1 MTWDSFRQRVRYLR
15 GEALSSWPPSI
26 TNVILQPMPPR
37 HPDDPIAG
45 VHVWCI
51 GSVPAHGMRRGSLLH
66 CSVPA
71 AAADNSCSAAGSSG
85 TVFRVPVAAL
95 RSVWMDPDCHAM
107 MDCESL
113 ALLRYLQTAAIERL
127 LWHKDA
133 GMVILADKGRRWI
146 EGHIECSRPATT
158 TTAKL
163 PQASGEAHVLFTE
176 CSLADSPPEPPD
188 AAEQLRENDWYYER
202 GGKGGRFVAFSRSS
216 NVVVYD
222 TATKRETQVTWAEA
236 AGVQY
241 GAVDISMEEELG
253 RTAGVFWQQQA
264 EPAGSPNSAAGVVAV
279 DRMLCARV
287 DERHVMSVGLP
298 GLPPSLA
305 SNKADSS
312 ASTIGEPAS
321 LFADSR
327 YGWDSGCAHRQAS
340 GECGKSAAGYLTD
353 FQKYSRPGTP
363 GALTEWVIIEIEHT
377 SSEGIVRQRVRPL
390 HERFRLSALFP
401 WCEYVVRA
409 GWMPAN
415 AASGGSGA
423 AVWLQLLDRPQKRTA
438 IVRVPL
444 GCFAPGVA
452 EPYDPLDEAACSTC
466 HTQPPPPA
474 PNAHIDVL
482 YEEEQPDAWINLN
495 HALRFLTSSS
505 ASSASAS
512 SASASAI
519 RFIIASERAGGFNHL
534 HLVTAHIAQPP
545 RASAYVRQ
553 ARQEI
558 VPLTRGS
565 WPVTDD
571 APVFVDE
578 ARSLVYFSA
587 RRPNPLT
594 TNLFATSYRR
604 SSAGSGD
611 VDAPLW
617 QLTCSGYTHSHF
629 AFDASG
635 GFFYCQAS
643 NLTTPVRHC
652 IYMIQR
658 PQPGLRRS
666 LVRNDPLPVRRNS
679 SRLPLDGLLE
689 DMPFD
694 GSLEDMPLDG
704 SLEDVPFA
712 AMLPPDDCISE
723 TMPLA
728 AMLPPDDCISE
739 TMSFY
744 SASCEPPTHGPVSA
758 QCLCV
763 MEISGAPLLRL
774 DPLIS
779 PDPGV
784 RRMSSIRNP
793 PAACRLSVCSSSSSL
808 ISLSS
813 QSQSVDSIAP
823 DEMFVERLLSKL
835 RTSGQSIQH
844 STLASDLMKLRRLT
858 PAYVSQRVTKAVR
871 SALPFCSTPTI
882 LPRHLL
888 HSSLLQPLA
897 RTSTA
902 APAAAAAAAVG
913 KEPLAAARP
922 SSPRL
927 IHKKQLLGEE
937 ASPAPKAQDAP
948 TAHRFVSS
956 LTSSTR
962 TFIARESLLGI
973 DKAMQP
979 GGGAASSDPVPRL
992 FCVPVPRSRRGNG
1005 SEPYYAPVF
1014 PRNRHGNGPEPDYE
1028 LVFGH
1033 VYLPPDFKPGHHYP
1047 TVVNAYGGPQC
1058 QLVTNAFPYPRHR
1071 RLAMLT
1077 RMAPAVAKAGTVP
1090 EFVPRGE
1097 DEPALNSR
1105 LFGDNARSIAGMH
1118 ATVVVCLD
1126 GRGTPHRGL
1135 GFEAAIRGRLGR
1147 LEVDDIVCALEYLC
1161 TYGLS
1166 CIEPVQG
1173 TPPGWCQH
1181 AISAAMAE
1189 NEDCCWES
1197 LLRPPVFAPSAH
1209 AAGNWDASPPASA
1222 ARLFIDK
1229 ARIAIHGWS
1238 YGGYVALRALALYP
1252 NWFRLAIAGAPVV
1265 RWDWYSSAYIER
1277 YLGVLGPQTKQIYED
1292 ASIAAVADRLL
1303 PSAREHGRILV
1314 VHGWND
1320 DNVHVAHTA
1329 ALVRELSDGSDA
1341 AVQLCVYANERHG
1354 LRLPSSNEHFETMLS
1369 FWLFHF
1375 LQSSS

>member
-26 TNVILQPMPPR
+26 TNVILQPISPR

-66 CSVPA
+66 CSIPT
-71 AAADNSCSAAGSSG
+71 AADNCSAAVGSSSAV
-85 TVFRVPVAAL
+85 VFQVPVAAL

-107 MDCESL
+107 MDCDSL

-127 LWHKDA
+127 LWHKDT

-146 EGHIECSRPATT
+146 EARIECSRPTIAT
-158 TTAKL
+158 KG
-163 PQASGEAHVLFTE
+163 PQASSGEPHVLFTE
-176 CSLADSPPEPPD
+176 CSLADSLLEPPD

-202 GGKGGRFVAFSRSS
+202 GGKGGRFIAFSRSS

-222 TATKRETQVTWAEA
+222 TLTRRETQVTWAKA
-236 AGVQY
+236 DGVQY

-253 RTAGVFWQQQA
+253 RTAGVFWQQQPESA
-264 EPAGSPNSAAGVVAV
+264 DSPNGVAAAVAV

-298 GLPPSLA
+298 ELPPSLA
-305 SNKADSS
+305 GNKADSS
-312 ASTIGEPAS
+312 ASTIREPAS

-327 YGWDSGCAHRQAS
+327 YGWDSGCAYHHAND
-340 GECGKSAAGYLTD
+340 EYGKSTTAGYLTD

-363 GALTEWVIIEIEHT
+363 GALTDWVIIEIEHT
-377 SSEGIVRQRVRPL
+377 SGGGIVRQRVRPL
-390 HERFRLSALFP
+390 HERFRLSTLFP

-409 GWMPAN
+409 GWMPA
-415 AASGGSGA
+415 SGTAGSA

-438 IVRVPL
+438 IVRIPL
-444 GCFAPGVA
+444 GCFAPGIV
-452 EPYDPLDEAACSTC
+452 EPYDPLDEDACNIHRTLPP
-466 HTQPPPPA
+466 PPPPA
-474 PNAHIDVL
+474 PNAHIDIL

-495 HALRFLTSSS
+495 HTLRFLSSS
-505 ASSASAS
+505 SST
-512 SASASAI
+512 AI
-519 RFIIASERAGGFNHL
+519 RFIIASERTGGFNHL
-534 HLVTAHIAQPP
+534 HLVAAHITQPP
-545 RASAYVRQ
+545 GAASYVWQ

-558 VPLTRGS
+558 VPLTGGS

-578 ARSLVYFSA
+578 TRNLVYFSA

-594 TNLFATSYRR
+594 TNLFATSYHR
-604 SSAGSGD
+604 SLSGNGD
-611 VDAPLW
+611 LDAPLW

-629 AFDASG
+629 AFDPSG
-635 GFFYCQAS
+635 AFFYCQSS

-652 IYMIQR
+652 VYVVQR
-658 PQPGLRRS
+658 PQTGFRRS
-666 LVRNDPLPVRRNS
+666 LVVRNDPPFVRRNS
-679 SRLPLDGLLE
+679 SRLPLDG
-689 DMPFD
+689 
-694 GSLEDMPLDG
+694 SLEDMPCTT
-704 SLEDVPFA
+704 PP
-712 AMLPPDDCISE
+712 PPDDCLS
-723 TMPLA
+723 
-728 AMLPPDDCISE
+728 D

-744 SASCEPPTHGPVSA
+744 SASCEPPTHEPVSA
-758 QCLCV
+758 RCLCV
-763 MEISGAPLLRL
+763 LEISGAPLLRL

-779 PDPGV
+779 PDSSGV

-793 PAACRLSVCSSSSSL
+793 PVACRLSVCSSSSSL

-813 QSQSVDSIAP
+813 QSQSVDSIAS

-844 STLASDLMKLRRLT
+844 STLASDLMKLKRLT

-882 LPRHLL
+882 IPRHLL

-897 RTSTA
+897 RTSRTTST
-902 APAAAAAAAVG
+902 AAAAAAVVG
-913 KEPLAAARP
+913 KEPLAATRP
-922 SSPRL
+922 SSPHL
-927 IHKKQLLGEE
+927 IHKKQLLVED
-937 ASPAPKAQDAP
+937 ASQATRDQDIP
-948 TAHRFVSS
+948 MTQHFVSS

-962 TFIARESLLGI
+962 TFIARETLLGI

-979 GGGAASSDPVPRL
+979 GGNSGDPVPRL
-992 FCVPVPRSRRGNG
+992 FCVPVPR
-1005 SEPYYAPVF
+1005 
-1014 PRNRHGNGPEPDYE
+1014 NRHRSGSEPDYE

-1033 VYLPPDFKPGHHYP
+1033 VYLPPDFKPGHQYP

-1077 RMAPAVAKAGTVP
+1077 RMTPAVAKPGTVP

-1097 DEPALNSR
+1097 DEVALTGGV
-1105 LFGDNARSIAGMH
+1105 FGDDVRSIVGMH

-1166 CIEPVQG
+1166 CIDPVRG
-1173 TPPGWCQH
+1173 MPPEWCRH
-1181 AISAAMAE
+1181 TMSAAMAE
-1189 NEDCCWES
+1189 KEKDDEEEESRCWGS
-1197 LLRPPVFAPSAH
+1197 FLRPPVFAPNAH
-1209 AAGNWDASPPASA
+1209 AVGDWDTPPHATP
-1222 ARLFIDK
+1222 RLFIDRK
-1229 ARIAIHGWS
+1229 SVAIHGWS
-1238 YGGYVALRALALYP
+1238 YGGYVALRALARYP
-1252 NWFRLAIAGAPVV
+1252 DWFRLAVAGAPVV

-1277 YLGVLGPQTKQIYED
+1277 YLGVLGPQTKQVYED
-1292 ASIAAVADRLL
+1292 ASITAAAVADRLL

-1329 ALVRELSDGSDA
+1329 ALVRELNEGSDA
-1341 AVQLCVYANERHG
+1341 AAQLCIYANERHG
-1354 LRLPSSNEHFETMLS
+1354 LKLPSSNEHFETMLS

-1375 LQSSS
+1375 LQGSSS